1 MDGIEHLILKGS
13 ANLLKNKNLKELL
26 IEMNPTY
33 TKQYEFINNIMEQNK
48 FKKVASLNNRLLS
61 DKNYKLKA
69 HESVNEI
76 LKEYKLDRRCLLQV
90 TI

>member
-1 MDGIEHLILKGS
+1 
-13 ANLLKNKNLKELL
+13 
-26 IEMNPTY
+26 MNPTY

-69 HESVNEI
+69 HESVNDTKSI
-76 LKEYKLDRRCLLQV
+76 SWIGVVCYKLQFNE
-90 TI
+90 